1 MLIRTATGGKKSLDD
16 FARTCFGG
24 REGDWGEVTYEF
36 EDVAK
41 ALNAVYPYDWAS
53 FLDQR
58 LRTPGQ
64 PAPVE
69 GIERAGYRLVWRDT
83 PNAYD
88 KARMAAST
96 GYDLTPSLG
105 LPLAQDRVAGGPLWT
120 GPAFPADI
128 DRKAGQ

>member
-16 FARTCFGG
+16 FARTFFGG

-88 KARMAAST
+88 KARMAASK
-96 GYDLTPSLG
+96 GYDLTHSPIGRASWRE
-105 LPLAQDRVAGGPLWT
+105 RVC
-120 GPAFPADI
+120 
-128 DRKAGQ
+128 QYV

>member
-16 FARTCFGG
+16 FARTFFGG

-41 ALNAVYPYDWAS
+41 ALTAVYPYDWAS

-64 PAPVE
+64 PASVE
-69 GIERAGYRLVWRDT
+69 GSDRAGYRPVWCAKQHANDT
-83 PNAYD
+83 
-88 KARMAAST
+88 RRLQAAEGSELTHAPGLTDHKT
-96 GYDLTPSLG
+96 GL
-105 LPLAQDRVAGGPLWT
+105 AGGMSRARPPT
-120 GPAFPADI
+120 
-128 DRKAGQ
+128 